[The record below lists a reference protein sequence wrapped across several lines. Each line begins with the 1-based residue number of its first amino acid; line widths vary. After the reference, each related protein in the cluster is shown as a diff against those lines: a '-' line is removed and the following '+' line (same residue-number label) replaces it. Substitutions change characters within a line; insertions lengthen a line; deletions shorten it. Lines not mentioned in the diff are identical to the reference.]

1 MGGRRSRQP
10 ARRIHLE
17 PENSDLEAAL
27 RLATSLQQFWL
38 RDGRFREAIA
48 GFEAVLTDQRPETV
62 APDVWARGVA
72 DHTTIA
78 AWIAMPMN
86 LDRTEDA
93 LAVARQL
100 DDPELLVRLLIAGG
114 MIAFYD
120 AEVAGKYLAE
130 AIDVARASG
139 DDWILSQIFSYLA
152 ATTNIAGEPVA
163 ARAAAELG
171 RDLSDA
177 LGDQFVSR
185 GCRAWLGVALFNL
198 GDLAHTAEVTRG
210 AADDAEAAGDL
221 PMKTFSY
228 CGYGFTMAHQG
239 QPAAALAA
247 AQSARQAAEAMGGV
261 YADAVHAMLAIA
273 ALAGGDAAAARQAAE
288 EAFQH
293 TVPERFLFTSSFTP
307 TAEAA
312 LACGDLAAARQW
324 ADQAVAVVPG
334 AHQVGALTVRAF
346 VALAEGEPDHAERDA
361 HDALTVAART
371 QGYLRVPY
379 TLECLAQLAADDGNH
394 PYAARLLGAAD
405 AVRQRTGHVRFPM
418 YEAGYET
425 ALTSVREVLGQN
437 DFDAAWAEGAAL
449 SIEGAIAYA
458 QRGRGERKRPSS
470 GWGSL
475 TPMEHD
481 VVHLVQEGLG
491 NKDIG
496 ARLFISPRTV
506 QTHLTHVYAKLG
518 VTSRV
523 QLVQEAGRR
532 SD

>member
-1 MGGRRSRQP
+1 
-10 ARRIHLE
+10 
-17 PENSDLEAAL
+17 
-27 RLATSLQQFWL
+27 
-38 RDGRFREAIA
+38 
-48 GFEAVLTDQRPETV
+48 
-62 APDVWARGVA
+62 
-72 DHTTIA
+72 
-78 AWIAMPMN
+78 
-86 LDRTEDA
+86 
-93 LAVARQL
+93 
-100 DDPELLVRLLIAGG
+100 
-114 MIAFYD
+114 

-130 AIDVARASG
+130 AIDVVRASG

-152 ATTNIAGEPVA
+152 ATTNIAGELLA
-163 ARAAAELG
+163 GRAAAEQG
-171 RDLSDA
+171 RDLADA
-177 LGDQFVSR
+177 VGDQFVSR

-198 GDLAHTAEVTRG
+198 GDLAQTAEVTRRT
-210 AADDAEAAGDL
+210 AADAEAAGDL

-239 QPAAALAA
+239 QPVAALAT
-247 AQSARQAAEAMGGV
+247 AQSAGQAAEAMGGV
-261 YADAVHAMLAIA
+261 YADAMHAMLAIA

-293 TVPERFLFTSSFTP
+293 TVPERFLFTSSFSP

-312 LACGDLAAARQW
+312 LACGDLPAARQW

-334 AHQVGALTVRAF
+334 AHQVAALTVRAF
-346 VALAEGEPDHAERDA
+346 VAMAQGEPEHAERDA

-379 TLECLAQLAADDGNH
+379 ALECLAQLAADDGGY

-405 AVRQRTGHVRFPM
+405 AIRQHAGHVRFPM
-418 YEAGYET
+418 YHAGYEAT
-425 ALTSVREVLGQN
+425 ITSVREALGLS
-437 DFDAAWAEGAAL
+437 DFDAAWAEGHAL
-449 SIEGAIAYA
+449 SIEEAIAYA
-458 QRGRGERKRPSS
+458 QRGRGERKRPTS

-475 TPMEHD
+475 TPMELE
-481 VVHLVQEGLG
+481 VVRLVRDGLG
-491 NKDIG
+491 NKEIG